1 MDFVFVAM
9 FEGRPIAAAHTK
21 KDIEMLLAGYTQG
34 TLVEYRAHESKY
46 PSDFEGTYYYTEGT
60 TNEIL
65 EFRIILVDYLRED
78 QE

>member
-21 KDIEMLLAGYTQG
+21 KDIEMLLAEYTQG

-60 TNEIL
+60 TDEIL